1 MCRNWDERLQLQD
14 CSLEHFHLQG
24 AKFWS
29 WLPRIEKASN
39 FMKYHRDKYPFTIQ
53 AWAACIVWPPSLGGK
68 TWSTPESHLRVADGT
83 SEVVIGWNPLHGTS
97 KYNFI
102 SQIPTLFQP
111 SILRSEILVPF
122 TKVRAKTFEVVNSFI
137 TCPAEA
143 VLLHDFIHGLKSLVF
158 FGFLLG

>member
-1 MCRNWDERLQLQD
+1 M
-14 CSLEHFHLQG
+14 
-24 AKFWS
+24 
-29 WLPRIEKASN
+29 PRIEKASS
-39 FMKYHRDKYPFTIQ
+39 FIKYHRDKYPFTIQ
-53 AWAACIVWPPSLGGK
+53 AWAACNPQLASIFGGEDLVD
-68 TWSTPESHLRVADGT
+68 PIIPRVADGI
-83 SEVVIGWNPLHGTS
+83 SEVVIMVIGWNPLHGTS